1 MCRIIS
7 GLSLAG
13 QSKIA
18 DVKVVLAS
26 TTEMKGRD
34 VESAS
39 VDSFEYLTN
48 ITQLTLWD
56 LIWIFE

>member
-48 ITQLTLWD
+48 ITQLTL
-56 LIWIFE
+56 